1 VVRTNALSGRQRLN
15 DFENRQQDDD
25 ADRNTQEPLHE
36 PALALVIRERCPRLF
51 AFPPAPR
58 GASFGSQRFR
68 MTLAGVSERRECG
81 LMRTRSCYRQRLKA
95 EMQGCA
101 SVTLIWLIHSG
112 AEAAQR
118 FCMVMQAI
126 DDHVEVWR
134 FAASGD
140 GGVRSRGFDSTA
152 VDDSN
157 SAAAFRAAPRP
168 ASRRYV
174 RISTIAALLL
184 RPWRR
189 VRPP

>member
-1 VVRTNALSGRQRLN
+1 MNWIHPLSGGLAALLAGAVVAQAQGTPQSPGNVLPPSN
-15 DFENRQQDDD
+15 GSIEV
-25 ADRNTQEPLHE
+25 
-36 PALALVIRERCPRLF
+36 PAMMGAPTVPTSQ
-51 AFPPAPR
+51 PR

-140 GGVRSRGFDSTA
+140 GGGSV
-152 VDDSN
+152 
-157 SAAAFRAAPRP
+157 PR
-168 ASRRYV
+168 
-174 RISTIAALLL
+174 L
-184 RPWRR
+184 RFHCR
-189 VRPP
+189 